1 MMSIKAA
8 ALPCY
13 ARGICGRT
21 LSPASQIDQRQTFA
35 PRSSHRFFLDRAS
48 GKRSLCVSGAAVVT
62 AGGAVATYSLVKGG
76 PEYADVLAVEPI
88 NQQIKTPREVCKD
101 VTVTR
106 QAPVK
111 DQHQIVGSVI
121 GAVAGGLLGN
131 QIGGGNGKKI
141 ATVAGAVGGGYA
153 GNKVQEGMQE
163 RDTYTTTQNR
173 CTTVNDVSDKVV
185 GYNVKYKLNEKV
197 GQVRM
202 ERDPGSQIPVDK
214 NGQLILGQAQ

>member
-1 MMSIKAA
+1 MAQ
-8 ALPCY
+8 PC
-13 ARGICGRT
+13 
-21 LSPASQIDQRQTFA
+21 
-35 PRSSHRFFLDRAS
+35 
-48 GKRSLCVSGAAVVT
+48 CVSFGQEVLVNKSMLVGAVLGAAVVT

>member
-1 MMSIKAA
+1 
-8 ALPCY
+8 
-13 ARGICGRT
+13 
-21 LSPASQIDQRQTFA
+21 
-35 PRSSHRFFLDRAS
+35 
-48 GKRSLCVSGAAVVT
+48 
-62 AGGAVATYSLVKGG
+62 
-76 PEYADVLAVEPI
+76 
-88 NQQIKTPREVCKD
+88 
-101 VTVTR
+101 
-106 QAPVK
+106 
-111 DQHQIVGSVI
+111 
-121 GAVAGGLLGN
+121 
-131 QIGGGNGKKI
+131 
-141 ATVAGAVGGGYA
+141 GGGYA